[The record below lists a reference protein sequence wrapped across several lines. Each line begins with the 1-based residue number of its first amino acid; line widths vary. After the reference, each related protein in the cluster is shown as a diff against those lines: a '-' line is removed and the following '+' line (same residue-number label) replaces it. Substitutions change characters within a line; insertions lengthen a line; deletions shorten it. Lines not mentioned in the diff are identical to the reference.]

1 MGHRVAA
8 IQMCSTDNV
17 AANLLQAKIY
27 IQQAIAE
34 GAKLIILPENF
45 AIMGLHPHDK
55 VKCKETFGHGMIQDF
70 LHEEASQNGV
80 WIVGGTIPLAVPQY
94 DEKVYASSLVFNPAG
109 ECMARYDK
117 IHLFDIALHAEKEIH
132 QESQTICPGQDIVV
146 FDSPFGKCGL
156 AICYDIRFPE
166 LFRTMQEKGAE
177 LIVLPSAFTV
187 PTGKAHWDVLIR
199 ARAIENQVYMIAAAQ
214 VGVHPNQR
222 KTYGHSMIVN
232 PWGAVSAVLKDGV
245 GVVCADI
252 DLAFLHQI
260 RRDFPALNHRKLP

>member
-17 AANLLQAKIY
+17 AANLSQAKSY
-27 IQQAIAE
+27 IQQAVDE
-34 GAKLIILPENF
+34 GAKLIVLPENF
-45 AIMGLHPHDK
+45 AIMGLHPEDK
-55 VKCKETFGHGMIQDF
+55 VKCKETFGYGMIQDF
-70 LHEEASQNGV
+70 LRDEASQKGV
-80 WIVGGTIPLAVPQY
+80 WIVGGTISLAVPEH
-94 DEKVYASSLVFNPAG
+94 DKKVYASSLVFNALG
-109 ECMARYDK
+109 ECVARYDK
-117 IHLFDIALHAEKEIH
+117 IHLFDVALHAEKEIH
-132 QESQTICPGQDIVV
+132 QESQTICPGHDTVV

-166 LFRTMQEKGAE
+166 LFRVMQEKGVE

-214 VGVHPNQR
+214 TGVHANQR

-232 PWGAVSAVLKDGV
+232 PWGIVSAVLEDKV
-245 GVVCADI
+245 GVICADI
-252 DLAFLHQI
+252 DLGFLHQL
-260 RRDFPALNHRKLP
+260 RRDFPALNHRKLQ